1 MAITDITTSE
11 EFIAGAPNIKLK
23 GDLRPNQ
30 VAARDPEEGVMEFD
44 EEVITPYDLQKEE
57 GVNIGPMAGMGNVM
71 KLFQTPYGFDES
83 AFEDMLIQ
91 YKDSGAKEKGIKL
104 YEFATDFL
112 GMVEKGD
119 PSEENM
125 KMASDPG
132 IEDSRNQLSI
142 KLFGKELNRLSE
154 EERDILDDEAQRQMQ
169 KFGAADG
176 GRVQYGL
183 GSLVKSIG
191 KTAKK
196 VAKSPIG
203 KAALLYAAGFGIPGT
218 NFGGLLGTSAGSMFG
233 ARQGMF
239 GTYGPVSALQNLG
252 IMKSVGDANMAATRT
267 GPLAK
272 FFGSKGALA
281 GAGIGLASILSAAD
295 VDTSN
300 PSEMPRSTEEL
311 QALLRRGYKN
321 LNPRAD
327 EVEVE
332 EFVRVNSANG
342 GRIGYAFG
350 TPDTARAAGIMG
362 NLPVRQNKAGVSE
375 VDLRDTGGFIPP
387 VGVKEKADDV
397 PAMLSNNEFVMTA
410 DAVRAAGG
418 GSVNVGAQRMYDLM
432 KNLESRI
439 A

>member
-23 GDLRPNQ
+23 GDLRPNRI
-30 VAARDPEEGVMEFD
+30 AARYPEEGVMEFD

-57 GVNIGPMAGMGNVM
+57 GVNIGPMAGTTMESPKELYRKAIQEGT
-71 KLFQTPYGFDES
+71 FDGTFDE
-83 AFEDMLIQ
+83 FE
-91 YKDSGAKEKGIKL
+91 
-104 YEFATDFL
+104 
-112 GMVEKGD
+112 
-119 PSEENM
+119 EELERLRS
-125 KMASDPG
+125 KFMAS
-132 IEDSRNQLSI
+132 
-142 KLFGKELNRLSE
+142 
-154 EERDILDDEAQRQMQ
+154 
-169 KFGAADG
+169 G

-196 VAKSPIG
+196 VAKSPVG

-239 GTYGPVSALQNLG
+239 GTYGPMSALQNLG
-252 IMKSVGDANMAATRT
+252 LMKSAAGDMAATKS
-267 GPLAK
+267 GPLSK
-272 FFGSKGALA
+272 FLGSKGALA
-281 GAGIGLASILSAAD
+281 GAGIGLASVLSAAD

-350 TPDTARAAGIMG
+350 TPDTAQAAGIMG

-432 KNLESRI
+432 KNLESRMV
-439 A
+439 

>member
-57 GVNIGPMAGMGNVM
+57 GVNIGPMASAPDPMDEA
-71 KLFQTPYGFDES
+71 FQ
-83 AFEDMLIQ
+83 M
-91 YKDSGAKEKGIKL
+91 YKDAIKKGL
-104 YEFATDFL
+104 FNGTFDDFL
-112 GMVEKGD
+112 EKIDEMRDYDKTSAVPRMMASGTTWESPEELYKKAIQEGTFD
-119 PSEENM
+119 GTFDQFSEELERL
-125 KMASDPG
+125 KSKFMAS
-132 IEDSRNQLSI
+132 
-142 KLFGKELNRLSE
+142 
-154 EERDILDDEAQRQMQ
+154 
-169 KFGAADG
+169 G

-203 KAALLYAAGFGIPGT
+203 KAALLYAATAGIGNIMQPGAARWG
-218 NFGGLLGTSAGSMFG
+218 GGLSPGGWLRPSTVLSNIGLGNLVPGASNVGSETIGGNIASAIKGN
-233 ARQGMF
+233 QG
-239 GTYGPVSALQNLG
+239 L
-252 IMKSVGDANMAATRT
+252 
-267 GPLAK
+267 
-272 FFGSKGALA
+272 LA
-281 GAGIGLASILSAAD
+281 GTGIGLASILAAAD

-311 QALLRRGYKN
+311 QGLLRRGYKN

-327 EVEVE
+327 EVEIE

-342 GRIGYAFG
+342 GRIGFAFG
-350 TPDTARAAGIMG
+350 TPDTAQAAGIMG
-362 NLPVRQNKAGVSE
+362 NLPVRQNKAGVNE
-375 VDLRDTGGFIPP
+375 LDLRETGGFIPP

-397 PAMLSNNEFVMTA
+397 PAMVSNNEFVMTA

>member
-30 VAARDPEEGVMEFD
+30 IAGRNPEEGVMEFD

-57 GVNIGPMAGMGNVM
+57 GVNIGPMASNDANQR
-71 KLFQTPYGFDES
+71 LLES
-83 AFEDMLIQ
+83 
-91 YKDSGAKEKGIKL
+91 L
-104 YEFATDFL
+104 YEQYLEL
-112 GMVEKGD
+112 GFSPKEAAEKAQ
-119 PSEENM
+119 EEFDSMGQVPDQQGNM
-125 KMASDPG
+125 KM
-132 IEDSRNQLSI
+132 
-142 KLFGKELNRLSE
+142 
-154 EERDILDDEAQRQMQ
+154 
-169 KFGAADG
+169 AADG

-218 NFGGLLGTSAGSMFG
+218 SFGGLLGSSAGSMFG

-239 GTYGPVSALQNLG
+239 GTYGPMSALQNLG

-272 FFGSKGALA
+272 FLGSKGALA
-281 GAGIGLASILSAAD
+281 GTGIGLASILAAAD

-311 QALLRRGYKN
+311 QGLLRRGYKN
-321 LNPRAD
+321 LNPKAD
-327 EVEVE
+327 EVEIE

-342 GRIGYAFG
+342 GRIGYAYG
-350 TPDTARAAGIMG
+350 TPDTAQAAGVMG

>member
-71 KLFQTPYGFDES
+71 KLFQTPYGFDQS

-91 YKDSGAKEKGIKL
+91 YEDSGAKGKGIKL

-112 GMVEKGD
+112 GMTEKGD

-132 IEDSRNQLSI
+132 IGDSRNQLAI
-142 KLFGKELNRLSE
+142 QLFGKELDLLSE
-154 EERDILDDEAQRQMQ
+154 EEMDILDDEAQRQMQ

-203 KAALLYAAGFGIPGT
+203 KAALLYAATAGIGNIMQPGAARWG
-218 NFGGLLGTSAGSMFG
+218 GGLSPGGWLRPSTVLSNIGLGNLVPGASNVGSETIGGNIASAIKGN
-233 ARQGMF
+233 QG
-239 GTYGPVSALQNLG
+239 L
-252 IMKSVGDANMAATRT
+252 
-267 GPLAK
+267 
-272 FFGSKGALA
+272 LA
-281 GAGIGLASILSAAD
+281 GTGIGLASILAAAD

-311 QALLRRGYKN
+311 QSLLRRGYKN

-327 EVEVE
+327 EVEIE

-342 GRIGYAFG
+342 GRIGYAYG
-350 TPDTARAAGIMG
+350 TPDTAQAAGVMG

>member
-1 MAITDITTSE
+1 MALE
-11 EFIAGAPNIKLK
+11 
-23 GDLRPNQ
+23 
-30 VAARDPEEGVMEFD
+30 M
-44 EEVITPYDLQKEE
+44 
-57 GVNIGPMAGMGNVM
+57 
-71 KLFQTPYGFDES
+71 
-83 AFEDMLIQ
+83 
-91 YKDSGAKEKGIKL
+91 
-104 YEFATDFL
+104 
-112 GMVEKGD
+112 
-119 PSEENM
+119 
-125 KMASDPG
+125 
-132 IEDSRNQLSI
+132 
-142 KLFGKELNRLSE
+142 FGKELRLLSE
-154 EERDILDDEAQRQMQ
+154 EEMDILDEEIQRLRS
-169 KFGAADG
+169 KFMASG

-203 KAALLYAAGFGIPGT
+203 KAALLYAATAGIGNIMQPGAARWA
-218 NFGGLLGTSAGSMFG
+218 GGLSPGGWLRPSTVLSNLGLGNLVPGSSG
-233 ARQGMF
+233 ATGETWGGNIM
-239 GTYGPVSALQNLG
+239 SALKGN
-252 IMKSVGDANMAATRT
+252 
-267 GPLAK
+267 
-272 FFGSKGALA
+272 KGALA
-281 GAGIGLASILSAAD
+281 GAGIGLASVLSAAD

-342 GRIGYAFG
+342 GRIGYAYG
-350 TPDTARAAGIMG
+350 TPDTAQAAGVMG

-432 KNLESRI
+432 KNLESRMV
-439 A
+439 

>member
-1 MAITDITTSE
+1 
-11 EFIAGAPNIKLK
+11 AGAPNIKLK

-239 GTYGPVSALQNLG
+239 GTYGPVSALKNLG

-281 GAGIGLASILSAAD
+281 GAGIGLASIL
-295 VDTSN
+295 
-300 PSEMPRSTEEL
+300 
-311 QALLRRGYKN
+311 
-321 LNPRAD
+321 
-327 EVEVE
+327 
-332 EFVRVNSANG
+332 
-342 GRIGYAFG
+342 
-350 TPDTARAAGIMG
+350 
-362 NLPVRQNKAGVSE
+362 
-375 VDLRDTGGFIPP
+375 
-387 VGVKEKADDV
+387 
-397 PAMLSNNEFVMTA
+397 
-410 DAVRAAGG
+410 
-418 GSVNVGAQRMYDLM
+418 
-432 KNLESRI
+432 
-439 A
+439 